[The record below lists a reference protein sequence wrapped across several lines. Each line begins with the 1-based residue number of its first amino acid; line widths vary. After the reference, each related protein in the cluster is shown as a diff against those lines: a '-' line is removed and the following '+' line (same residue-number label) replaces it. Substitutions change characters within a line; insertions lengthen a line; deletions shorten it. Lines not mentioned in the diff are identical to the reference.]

1 MTAAS
6 DLIIVNG
13 TVVDGTGAPGFV
25 ADVAISDDRIVA
37 IGSNLPLEAAR
48 RIDAAGR
55 VVAPGFIDVH
65 THDDRA
71 LLSHGDMTC
80 KASQGVTTVVAGNCG
95 VSLAPLLIQ
104 GRPTAPLDLLGYEP
118 GWFRF
123 KRFAE
128 YRDALAATP
137 PAVNCGLLV
146 GHITLRYGVMDHFDR
161 PATSD
166 ETQRMADRVEEA
178 LTEGAIGFS
187 TGLDYP
193 PSVASSFDEVL
204 TLVRRVKPLGGLFCC
219 HHRNYFDGLEG
230 ALEEVFELGGRSEV
244 PVVISHHQCTG
255 QENFGK
261 GPRTLKM
268 IDAARHKTPLGLDC
282 YPYHASSKTLDPGR
296 ANPGVRIMVTW
307 STKYPDLAGRM
318 LDDIATEWGVT
329 NREAA
334 EKILPAGAIYFQ
346 LDEGD
351 VRAILSYP
359 HTMIGS
365 DGLPHDA
372 HPHPRLWGTFP
383 RVLGHY
389 VRDIGLLSL
398 EEAVRRM
405 TSLPAAWYGF
415 RDRGKVTPGAFA
427 DLVIFDPATVAD
439 TATFTSPVQS
449 AEGIDLVMCNGRIT
463 WSHKAHTG
471 ARPGRVLSRDSK
483 VAITR
488 AEPSSS

>member
-13 TVVDGTGAPGFV
+13 TVVDARAPVCRGCGNR
-25 ADVAISDDRIVA
+25 DDRIVA
-37 IGSNLPLEAAR
+37 IGRNLPLEAAR

-123 KRFAE
+123 RRFAE

-204 TLVRRVKPLGGLFCC
+204 TLVRRVEATRRPLLLSPPQAISTPRGRSRGM
-219 HHRNYFDGLEG
+219 
-230 ALEEVFELGGRSEV
+230 FELRRRSEV

-255 QENFGK
+255 RENFGK
-261 GPRTLKM
+261 EGH
-268 IDAARHKTPLGLDC
+268 AR
-282 YPYHASSKTLDPGR
+282 SK
-296 ANPGVRIMVTW
+296 
-307 STKYPDLAGRM
+307 
-318 LDDIATEWGVT
+318 
-329 NREAA
+329 
-334 EKILPAGAIYFQ
+334 
-346 LDEGD
+346 
-351 VRAILSYP
+351 
-359 HTMIGS
+359 
-365 DGLPHDA
+365 
-372 HPHPRLWGTFP
+372 
-383 RVLGHY
+383 
-389 VRDIGLLSL
+389 
-398 EEAVRRM
+398 
-405 TSLPAAWYGF
+405 
-415 RDRGKVTPGAFA
+415 
-427 DLVIFDPATVAD
+427 
-439 TATFTSPVQS
+439 
-449 AEGIDLVMCNGRIT
+449 
-463 WSHKAHTG
+463 
-471 ARPGRVLSRDSK
+471 
-483 VAITR
+483 
-488 AEPSSS
+488 

>member
-1 MTAAS
+1 
-6 DLIIVNG
+6 
-13 TVVDGTGAPGFV
+13 
-25 ADVAISDDRIVA
+25 
-37 IGSNLPLEAAR
+37 
-48 RIDAAGR
+48 
-55 VVAPGFIDVH
+55 
-65 THDDRA
+65 
-71 LLSHGDMTC
+71 
-80 KASQGVTTVVAGNCG
+80 
-95 VSLAPLLIQ
+95 
-104 GRPTAPLDLLGYEP
+104 
-118 GWFRF
+118 
-123 KRFAE
+123 
-128 YRDALAATP
+128 
-137 PAVNCGLLV
+137 
-146 GHITLRYGVMDHFDR
+146 
-161 PATSD
+161 
-166 ETQRMADRVEEA
+166 MADRVEEA

-318 LDDIATEWGVT
+318 LDDIATEWRVT

-488 AEPSSS
+488 AEPS